1 MQAIFARLKCK
12 YYGINGIAI
21 IQRYYNPDELAKGIL
36 NIKFKIL
43 YKLVLQD

>member
-1 MQAIFARLKCK
+1 MQVIFVRLKCK

-43 YKLVLQD
+43 CKLFLQD